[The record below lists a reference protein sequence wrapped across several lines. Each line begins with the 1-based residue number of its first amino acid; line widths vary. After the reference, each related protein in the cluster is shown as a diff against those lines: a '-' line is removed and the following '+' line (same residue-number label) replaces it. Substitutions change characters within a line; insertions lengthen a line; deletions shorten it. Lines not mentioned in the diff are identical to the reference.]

1 MHANPFESIRAEEN
15 QVGRESHEGHGD
27 HEVNGTPCVRHDA
40 LHPLLYC
47 TRGVRARVSQVIVQ
61 SVLQEKSWS
70 AGT

>member
-1 MHANPFESIRAEEN
+1 MDANPFKIIRAEEK
-15 QVGRESHEGHGD
+15 QVGRENHEGHGD
-27 HEVNGTPCVRHDA
+27 HEVYGTPCVRHDA

-61 SVLQEKSWS
+61 SLLQAKLWD